1 MRMDSRH
8 NPVIYR
14 GRIVN
19 PKVDGSCEE
28 FQNGCLIVGVDGCI
42 ADVGPW
48 EDIKQQLSAAEGW
61 RTVDFGSQL
70 LLPGFIDLHLH
81 FPQFDCRG
89 MYADSLLTWLKKHIY
104 PVEARFGDS
113 SLARG
118 TAKRLLHELAR
129 CGTTTAVIFSSVHA
143 EATDILFEEA
153 ASSGL
158 RAIIGKVLMDEGEHV
173 PNSLLQ
179 NWRLGIEESVALCRK
194 WHGASDGRLY
204 YAFSPRF
211 AVTCSEQLMM
221 EAGAA
226 AKSLGAYVQTHVS
239 ETLEEVSLIRRR
251 FPHRRNYVDVYDSA
265 GLLGEKTI
273 LAHAIHFEDGEY
285 KIVAHSGAKV
295 AYCPSSNFFLK
306 SGTMNLKKMRQNGI
320 TVGLGSDIGAAPSV
334 SLLSVMRDGIYMQ
347 PKWAQ
352 PQEMLAMATI
362 RGAAAL
368 GLDHRIG
375 SLERG
380 KDADFIVVDPSTL
393 SGRWREIEGDLN
405 DVLSLTIFRGGE
417 QVVTRVFVKGQ
428 EVYRGELKHASTVG
442 VCNDVPSLVRGI
454 LPSS

>member
-1 MRMDSRH
+1 
-8 NPVIYR
+8 
-14 GRIVN
+14 
-19 PKVDGSCEE
+19 
-28 FQNGCLIVGVDGCI
+28 
-42 ADVGPW
+42 
-48 EDIKQQLSAAEGW
+48 
-61 RTVDFGSQL
+61 
-70 LLPGFIDLHLH
+70 
-81 FPQFDCRG
+81 
-89 MYADSLLTWLKKHIY
+89 
-104 PVEARFGDS
+104 
-113 SLARG
+113 
-118 TAKRLLHELAR
+118 
-129 CGTTTAVIFSSVHA
+129 
-143 EATDILFEEA
+143 
-153 ASSGL
+153 
-158 RAIIGKVLMDEGEHV
+158 
-173 PNSLLQ
+173 
-179 NWRLGIEESVALCRK
+179 
-194 WHGASDGRLY
+194 
-204 YAFSPRF
+204 
-211 AVTCSEQLMM
+211 
-221 EAGAA
+221 
-226 AKSLGAYVQTHVS
+226 
-239 ETLEEVSLIRRR
+239 
-251 FPHRRNYVDVYDSA
+251 
-265 GLLGEKTI
+265 
-273 LAHAIHFEDGEY
+273 
-285 KIVAHSGAKV
+285 
-295 AYCPSSNFFLK
+295 
-306 SGTMNLKKMRQNGI
+306 MNLKKMRQNGI

>member
-153 ASSGL
+153 ASS
-158 RAIIGKVLMDEGEHV
+158 
-173 PNSLLQ
+173 
-179 NWRLGIEESVALCRK
+179 
-194 WHGASDGRLY
+194 
-204 YAFSPRF
+204 
-211 AVTCSEQLMM
+211 
-221 EAGAA
+221 
-226 AKSLGAYVQTHVS
+226 
-239 ETLEEVSLIRRR
+239 
-251 FPHRRNYVDVYDSA
+251 
-265 GLLGEKTI
+265 
-273 LAHAIHFEDGEY
+273 
-285 KIVAHSGAKV
+285 
-295 AYCPSSNFFLK
+295 
-306 SGTMNLKKMRQNGI
+306 
-320 TVGLGSDIGAAPSV
+320 
-334 SLLSVMRDGIYMQ
+334 
-347 PKWAQ
+347 
-352 PQEMLAMATI
+352 
-362 RGAAAL
+362 
-368 GLDHRIG
+368 
-375 SLERG
+375 
-380 KDADFIVVDPSTL
+380 
-393 SGRWREIEGDLN
+393 
-405 DVLSLTIFRGGE
+405 
-417 QVVTRVFVKGQ
+417 
-428 EVYRGELKHASTVG
+428 
-442 VCNDVPSLVRGI
+442 
-454 LPSS
+454 